1 MELNFIFDL
10 NSTIEIGVQYFGT
23 HHSRKW
29 SSTFMTFSIAPSAL
43 AVTKIEKDRID
54 IVYGDKKLKKT
65 LREREGWMENTH
77 THDNFPKCS
86 PNIFFYCH
94 IVAVSIIIWEIG
106 LWTKRSSCFLRY
118 PFNFANFSESSSV
131 VGGHFGLNKVHYD
144 NMSIVCNRKL
154 QKALNWMIKCI
165 KWCRTRSGAD

>member
-1 MELNFIFDL
+1 MSADANKKTHFSIELNFIFDL

-65 LREREGWMENTH
+65 LRERERGEWRTH
-77 THDNFPKCS
+77 THMTIFQSAHPTFSFIVILS
-86 PNIFFYCH
+86 P
-94 IVAVSIIIWEIG
+94 
-106 LWTKRSSCFLRY
+106 Y
-118 PFNFANFSESSSV
+118 P
-131 VGGHFGLNKVHYD
+131 
-144 NMSIVCNRKL
+144 
-154 QKALNWMIKCI
+154 
-165 KWCRTRSGAD
+165 